1 MIFSLSLHSMSIFD
15 GLKNLGNLR
24 DLMKNA
30 GQLQARMKEMQDRL
44 AAQLVIADSAAGAVE
59 ATVNGRMELVKLRI
73 DKTRINPADTELL
86 EDLIVAAVAAAQ
98 SKAADSLKQSMS
110 DMATELGLPPGMLP
124 GV

>member
-1 MIFSLSLHSMSIFD
+1 MSIFD

>member
-44 AAQLVIADSAAGAVE
+44 AAQLVTADSAAGAVE